1 MKKYKIE
8 GVQPFNKFSF
18 RSCYYHQLIAALSC
32 FGISFESVLLSSF
45 VFAGKDFDLIS
56 KDISDTELEKI
67 LGYKDKRSNV
77 SKKKLVKL
85 IKKNYPVIVGIDYY
99 YLEGRSDT
107 YNKLHAPHFIL
118 VYGYDLEA
126 DLLNV
131 VDHDYRNSF
140 NYIEKTISF
149 NNLLLANK
157 MFRTGIFKRKTTCH
171 ILIPKKSKV
180 ENNIVGILK
189 KYKKEMLES
198 SCINSKD
205 NLQNLKLMIL
215 YNKDELCKKSGK
227 ILKYLTG
234 MKSFFTSL
242 YYINLLN
249 ETKEMK
255 MKLSNLINAYSN
267 ILSIFLRMD
276 SKNDFNYIEKYKEQ
290 TFRKID
296 LILSVEDEIF
306 TILNGVFQ

>member
-1 MKKYKIE
+1 
-8 GVQPFNKFSF
+8 
-18 RSCYYHQLIAALSC
+18 
-32 FGISFESVLLSSF
+32 
-45 VFAGKDFDLIS
+45 
-56 KDISDTELEKI
+56 
-67 LGYKDKRSNV
+67 
-77 SKKKLVKL
+77 
-85 IKKNYPVIVGIDYY
+85 
-99 YLEGRSDT
+99 
-107 YNKLHAPHFIL
+107 
-118 VYGYDLEA
+118 
-126 DLLNV
+126 
-131 VDHDYRNSF
+131 
-140 NYIEKTISF
+140 
-149 NNLLLANK
+149 
-157 MFRTGIFKRKTTCH
+157 
-171 ILIPKKSKV
+171 
-180 ENNIVGILK
+180 
-189 KYKKEMLES
+189 MLES

-234 MKSFFTSL
+234 MKTFFTSL